1 MKILKFNVKIL
12 KTVLI
17 ISLGIASTLGMSSL
31 MIHNFTVNYGEI
43 LKSIEKN
50 MDVIE
55 NKLIDRETSIKDKK
69 ELIAATNLYFLS
81 RECMEY
87 YKIESIDNYMILQEK
102 MYKIVDFRENYG
114 RYSEMKEKKLKLKKI
129 LDF

>member
-1 MKILKFNVKIL
+1 MKILKFNGKIL

-17 ISLGIASTLGMSSL
+17 LSLGVASTVGMSSL

-43 LKSIEKN
+43 LKSIERN

-55 NKLIDRETSIKDKK
+55 NKLIDRETSIEDKK

-114 RYSEMKEKKLKLKKI
+114 RYSEMKEKKEKLRRI
-129 LDF
+129 LSL

>member
-31 MIHNFTVNYGEI
+31 MIHNFTINYGEI

-55 NKLIDRETSIKDKK
+55 NKLIDSETSIEDKK

-114 RYSEMKEKKLKLKKI
+114 RYSEMKEKKLKLKKT
-129 LDF
+129 LNF

>member
-1 MKILKFNVKIL
+1 MKILKFNGKIL

-17 ISLGIASTLGMSSL
+17 LSLGVASTVGMSSL

-43 LKSIEKN
+43 LKSIERN

-55 NKLIDRETSIKDKK
+55 NKLIDRETSIEDKK

-87 YKIESIDNYMILQEK
+87 YKIESIDNYMMLQEK

>member
-1 MKILKFNVKIL
+1 MKILKFNGKIL

-17 ISLGIASTLGMSSL
+17 LSLGVASTLGMSSL
-31 MIHNFTVNYGEI
+31 MIHNFIVNYGQI
-43 LKSIEKN
+43 LKSIERN

-55 NKLIDRETSIKDKK
+55 NKLIDRETSIEDKK

>member
-55 NKLIDRETSIKDKK
+55 NKLIDRETSIEDKK